1 MTLEVILKEP
11 SDLGS
16 GTISLRVEKLTYGVH
31 RDIIVSPYSKR
42 DVSKTGDVTGS
53 LLNIDI
59 NGIFSS
65 VSDMEDVIDASR
77 TWWLSV
83 DGSGDVT
90 KLPSVKWRDRSYQ
103 YCEIENLSIIDDSE
117 SDAHEFEYS
126 LGLALDTRTS

>member
-1 MTLEVILKEP
+1 MALQVILKEP

-16 GTISLRVEKLTYGVH
+16 GTISLKVEKLTYGIH

-59 NGIFSS
+59 NGVFTTVAAMQAMIT
-65 VSDMEDVIDASR
+65 AAR

-83 DGSGDVT
+83 DGSGDVS
-90 KLPSVKWRDRSYQ
+90 KLPSVKWRSRSYQ
-103 YCEIENLSIIDDSE
+103 YCEIENLSITDDSD
-117 SDAHEFEYS
+117 SDSHEFEYS
-126 LGLALDTRTS
+126 LALALDTRT

>member
-1 MTLEVILKEP
+1 MTLEVIMKEP

-16 GTISLRVEKLTYGVH
+16 GTILLKVERLTYGVH
-31 RDIIVSPYSKR
+31 RDILVSPYSKR
-42 DVSKTGDVTGS
+42 DVTKTGDVTGS

-59 NGIFSS
+59 TGVFSS
-65 VSDMEDVIDASR
+65 VSDMQPMITAAR

-103 YCEIENLSIIDDSE
+103 YCEIENLSITDDSDT
-117 SDAHEFEYS
+117 DAHEFEYT
-126 LGLALDTRTS
+126 LALALDTRT